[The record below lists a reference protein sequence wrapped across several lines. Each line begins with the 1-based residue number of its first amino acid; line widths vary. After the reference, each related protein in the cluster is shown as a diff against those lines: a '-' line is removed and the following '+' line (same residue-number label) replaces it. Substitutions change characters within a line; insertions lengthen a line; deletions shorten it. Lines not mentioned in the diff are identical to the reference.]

1 MPIPKIVH
9 LCWFGE
15 GEKSKK
21 IRSCEKS
28 LEILRREEFEIMV
41 WTEENY
47 DVAAVPILRDAYAK
61 KRWSLVS
68 NYVRLDVLT
77 RYGGVYLDC
86 DVEIMRTFAPII
98 DRDLFLGFMWDCAL
112 GTAVIGCE
120 KGSPIISAIL
130 NLYNMDGK
138 NLISPNNNTFTQ
150 YFISNVSGFKLNG
163 KSQELGNVLIL
174 DKYHFEQPSLFY
186 RKNYA
191 VHHFEQSWRNGSV
204 VKSYLKKAV
213 IMILGLYLYRRY
225 VCWNSLRISP
235 FRDNYLDS
243 TR

>member
-1 MPIPKIVH
+1 
-9 LCWFGE
+9 
-15 GEKSKK
+15 
-21 IRSCEKS
+21 
-28 LEILRREEFEIMV
+28 MV